1 VYQDDSDL
9 TLFEGDRVLSSA
21 LERQNK
27 LLLILDH
34 LLLILME
41 PKKDVSMDDASIVKD
56 RHNKSSSS
64 LLDSSNS
71 QMTTEPSKRKP
82 KKKRKKKVL
91 GSVVNVGFKFHREFQ
106 AVWLVGTV
114 VEIHPHAVGGRD
126 VDASILMV
134 IVKI

>member
-27 LLLILDH
+27 LLLSLDH

-41 PKKDVSMDDASIVKD
+41 PKKDVFAVSIDDASIVKD
-56 RHNKSSSS
+56 RHDKLSSS

-71 QMTTEPSKRKP
+71 PITTEP
-82 KKKRKKKVL
+82 
-91 GSVVNVGFKFHREFQ
+91 EAQ
-106 AVWLVGTV
+106 AKEEEGAWKCCQ
-114 VEIHPHAVGGRD
+114 H
-126 VDASILMV
+126 S
-134 IVKI
+134 